1 MKYSQ
6 ILSIAT
12 FLCLSACTDQKIDT
26 TQARKE
32 MEAREIKVVSEAQI
46 LEETM
51 RLGKGLVRSFKVNSL
66 TTEPGLS
73 IGVDYG
79 NDTLWEKTYY
89 LFDHTYDLGGKIY
102 EVFDAYKYNWEE
114 GFPSEPNVQKL
125 AGGTQLLF
133 TAPMF
138 HAGNNVGMWA
148 ITFSRKE
155 IVLGIEF

>member
-1 MKYSQ
+1 MF
-6 ILSIAT
+6 I
-12 FLCLSACTDQKIDT
+12 CLYRSKIDT

-89 LFDHTYDLGGKIY
+89 LFDHTYDLGEKYMKFLMLTNTIGKK
-102 EVFDAYKYNWEE
+102 DSLQN
-114 GFPSEPNVQKL
+114 
-125 AGGTQLLF
+125 
-133 TAPMF
+133 PMCK
-138 HAGNNVGMWA
+138 N
-148 ITFSRKE
+148 
-155 IVLGIEF
+155 